1 MNITIIGTGYVGLV
15 TGACLADL
23 GNNVICADND
33 IRKISRLNK
42 LIMPIYEPGLDD
54 IVRRNVKEKRLS
66 FSVDIKAAVK
76 KSTIIF
82 IAVGTPSLE
91 NGEADL
97 TGVENVAKVIARN
110 INGYKLIIEKSTVP
124 VETGFWVEHTVK
136 VNLAKGKQGKLKFDV
151 ASNPEF
157 LREGQAIND
166 FMNPDRIVLGVESQR
181 ARELLL
187 ELYKPLKA
195 NIIVTDIKS
204 AEIIKHASN
213 SFLATKISF
222 INAIAQICERVGAD
236 VVKVADG
243 MGLDKRIGRNFLDAG
258 IGYGGSCFPKDLD
271 AFITIAKK
279 SGYDFELL
287 RAVREVNEQQ
297 KSGIVKKIKDAL
309 WILKDKRIA
318 VLGLSFKPNTDDLR
332 NSPSM
337 DIIRQL
343 QSEGAQVRAFDPH
356 AMKKAKE
363 ILPSLR
369 LCADAYEAAKDADC
383 LLIATEWNEFKD
395 LDFARLKKLM
405 RQPLLADGRNIYEPK
420 LIKKSGFRYIGAGRV
435 SVS

>member
-1 MNITIIGTGYVGLV
+1 MNIAIIGTGYVGLV
-15 TGACLADL
+15 TGVCLADL
-23 GNNVICADND
+23 GNNVICVDND
-33 IRKISRLNK
+33 SRKISRLTK

-54 IVRRNVKEKRLS
+54 IVRRNMKEKRLS
-66 FSVDIKAAVK
+66 FSADIKTAVK

-97 TGVENVAKVIARN
+97 TGVENVAKVIAQN
-110 INGYKLIIEKSTVP
+110 INGYKLIVEKSTVP
-124 VETGFWVEHTVK
+124 VETGFWLTHTIK
-136 VNLAKGKQGKLKFDV
+136 VNLPKSKRGKLKFDV

-166 FMNPDRIVLGVESQR
+166 FMNPDRIVIGIESQG
-181 ARELLL
+181 AKKLLL
-187 ELYKPLKA
+187 ELYKPLKT

-243 MGLDKRIGRNFLDAG
+243 MGLDRRIGRPFLDAG
-258 IGYGGSCFPKDLD
+258 VGYGGSCFPKDLD
-271 AFITIAKK
+271 AFITIARKN
-279 SGYDFELL
+279 GYDFELL
-287 RAVREVNEQQ
+287 KAVRDINEQQ
-297 KSGIVKKIKDAL
+297 KKSIVKKIKDAL
-309 WILKDKRIA
+309 WILKDKQIA

-332 NSPSM
+332 NAPSI
-337 DIIRQL
+337 DIITQL
-343 QSEGAQVRAFDPH
+343 QKEGAHVRAFDPH
-356 AMKKAKE
+356 SMKKAKE
-363 ILPSLR
+363 LL
-369 LCADAYEAAKDADC
+369 LQVKFCADAYEAACDTDC
-383 LLIATEWNEFKD
+383 LVIATEWNEFKE

-405 RQPLLADGRNIYEPK
+405 RQPILVDGRNIYEPK
-420 LIKKSGFRYIGAGRV
+420 LIRKLGFRYIGMGRAKG
-435 SVS
+435 